1 MREVFLRLK
10 EANLRIKC
18 EFFRQELLHVGHR
31 VTSHEIGK
39 DADKGARA
47 QAVHRRGIIVPTLR
61 TELRT
66 YRQAAQR
73 PTP

>member
-1 MREVFLRLK
+1 
-10 EANLRIKC
+10 
-18 EFFRQELLHVGHR
+18 VGHR